1 MMQFTQLDAL
11 TYVGKQISVA
21 NLNDLKRMNVKTVI
35 VARPEGEA
43 ADQPAI
49 SELRDAAEALGIT
62 VHQIPV
68 VPGNIADADVRAF
81 RAIVSEADHP
91 VFAYCHSGM
100 RATSLWALERRREWV
115 SRLPDDILRML
126 RTHAGFDLSA
136 LAASTL
142 CRLRRI
148 TPRTY
153 KGSPS

>member
-35 VARPEGEA
+35 VARPEGET

-68 VPGNIADADVRAF
+68 VPGNISDADVFAF
-81 RAIVSEADHP
+81 RAITSEAGHP

-100 RATSLWALERRREWV
+100 RATSLWALSAVEQGQ
-115 SRLPDDILRML
+115 SPDKILRMA
-126 RTHAGFDLSA
+126 HAAGFDLTA
-136 LAASTL
+136 VAARLATNAA
-142 CRLRRI
+142 
-148 TPRTY
+148 
-153 KGSPS
+153 

>member
-1 MMQFTQLDAL
+1 MQFTQLDAL

-43 ADQPAI
+43 ADQPTI

-68 VPGNIADADVRAF
+68 VPGNISDADVFAF
-81 RAIVSEADHP
+81 RAITSEAGHP

-100 RATSLWALERRREWV
+100 RATSLWALSAVEQGQ
-115 SRLPDDILRML
+115 SPDKILRMA
-126 RTHAGFDLSA
+126 HAAGFDLTA
-136 LAASTL
+136 VAARLATNAA
-142 CRLRRI
+142 
-148 TPRTY
+148 
-153 KGSPS
+153 

>member
-1 MMQFTQLDAL
+1 MQFTQLDAL

-35 VARPEGEA
+35 VARPEGET

-68 VPGNIADADVRAF
+68 VPGNISDADVFVF
-81 RAIVSEADHP
+81 RAITSEAGHP

-100 RATSLWALERRREWV
+100 RATSLWALSAVEQGQ
-115 SRLPDDILRML
+115 SPDKILRMA
-126 RTHAGFDLSA
+126 HAAGFDLTA
-136 LAASTL
+136 VAARLATNAA
-142 CRLRRI
+142 
-148 TPRTY
+148 
-153 KGSPS
+153 

>member
-1 MMQFTQLDAL
+1 MMQFTQLDAM

-35 VARPEGEA
+35 VARPEGET

-68 VPGNIADADVRAF
+68 VPGNISDADVFAF
-81 RAIVSEADHP
+81 RAITSEAGHP

-100 RATSLWALERRREWV
+100 RATSLWALSAVEQGQ
-115 SRLPDDILRML
+115 SPDKILRMA
-126 RTHAGFDLSA
+126 HAAGFDLTA
-136 LAASTL
+136 VAARLATNAA
-142 CRLRRI
+142 
-148 TPRTY
+148 
-153 KGSPS
+153 

>member
-35 VARPEGEA
+35 VARPEGET

-68 VPGNIADADVRAF
+68 VPGNISDADVFAF
-81 RAIVSEADHP
+81 RAITSEAGHP
-91 VFAYCHSGM
+91 VFVYCHSGM
-100 RATSLWALERRREWV
+100 RATSLWALSAVEQGQ
-115 SRLPDDILRML
+115 SPDKILRMA
-126 RTHAGFDLSA
+126 HAAGFDLTA
-136 LAASTL
+136 VAARLATNAA
-142 CRLRRI
+142 
-148 TPRTY
+148 
-153 KGSPS
+153 

>member
-1 MMQFTQLDAL
+1 M

-35 VARPEGEA
+35 VARPEGET

-68 VPGNIADADVRAF
+68 VPGNISDADVFAF
-81 RAIVSEADHP
+81 RAITSEAGHP

-100 RATSLWALERRREWV
+100 RATSLWALSAVEQGQ
-115 SRLPDDILRML
+115 SPDKILRMA
-126 RTHAGFDLSA
+126 HAAGFDLTA
-136 LAASTL
+136 VAARLATNAA
-142 CRLRRI
+142 
-148 TPRTY
+148 
-153 KGSPS
+153 